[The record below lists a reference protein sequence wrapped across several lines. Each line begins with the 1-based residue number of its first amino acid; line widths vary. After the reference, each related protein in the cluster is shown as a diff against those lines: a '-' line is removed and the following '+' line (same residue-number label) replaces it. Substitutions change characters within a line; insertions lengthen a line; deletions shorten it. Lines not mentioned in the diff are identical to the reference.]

1 VIGRVLHPQEPA
13 RDDRL
18 LAVVRVLVVPVAFA
32 AERLVPHPEVASA
45 LFDPLLLLGA
55 AWALLTLGLA
65 LGERQRAPRW
75 APAVDVVLLVAL
87 LWTSG
92 GPFSQL
98 VAALFVVPVAAA
110 LLGSPAATALAAS
123 VAVAAYLLLALVHP
137 ARDARPNAVELEAV
151 QALFLAWT
159 GLAAT
164 LLSVV
169 LARRTSQVA
178 ALAASR
184 GRLVTQALAA
194 ESAARRRLAE
204 DLHDD
209 ALQNLLASRQELDAD
224 DADLDLVRL
233 GLDRTVARLRDA
245 VFDLHPYLL
254 KQAGLGPALGAV
266 AEQAA
271 RRAGF
276 APHVDVAADLP
287 SARDELLFSVGRE
300 LITNVA
306 KHARAANLWVGAR
319 AVGNDVEL
327 EVRDDGVG
335 LDLAALDA
343 TPLTGHIGL
352 ASCAERV
359 EAVGGTLVV
368 EGAPGRGTRV
378 RARVPAARHPA
389 EPLERDASAT

>member
-1 VIGRVLHPQEPA
+1 VIGRLLRPHEPA
-13 RDDRL
+13 QADRL
-18 LAVVRVLVVPVAFA
+18 LAIVRVATVPLAFV
-32 AERLVPHPEVASA
+32 AERLVPHPEVHSE
-45 LFDPLLLLGA
+45 LFDALLLLGA

-65 LGERQRAPRW
+65 LGERRPLPRMAP
-75 APAVDVVLLVAL
+75 VIDLVLLVAL
-87 LWTSG
+87 AWTSG

-98 VAALFVVPVAAA
+98 VTALFVVPVAAA
-110 LLGSPAATALAAS
+110 LLGSPSTTLAAS
-123 VAVAAYLLLALVHP
+123 TAAVAAYLLLALAHP
-137 ARDARPNAVELEAV
+137 ARDARPNATEIEAV

-184 GRLVTQALAA
+184 GRLVSQALAA
-194 ESAARRRLAE
+194 EDAARRRLAE

-209 ALQNLLASRQELDAD
+209 ALQNLLAARQELDAD
-224 DADLDLVRL
+224 DAELELVRL

-254 KQAGLGPALGAV
+254 KQAGLGPALRAV

-271 RRAGF
+271 RRGGF
-276 APHVDVAADLP
+276 VPHVEVDPAVVGR
-287 SARDELLFSVGRE
+287 ARDELLFSVGRE

-306 KHARAANLWVGAR
+306 KHANADHLWI
-319 AVGNDVEL
+319 AVRLRGGEVEL

-335 LDLAALDA
+335 VDLAALEA
-343 TPLTGHIGL
+343 TPVTGHIGL

-359 EAVGGTLVV
+359 EAVGGRLVV
-368 EGAPGRGTRV
+368 EGAPGEGTRV
-378 RARVPAARHPA
+378 RALVPALPA
-389 EPLERDASAT
+389 SPLHTQLH